1 MHEGVH
7 GLRGRVHNVDETLM
21 SAHLEMLAR
30 ILVLVRRT
38 DNDEHVLLGR
48 ERNRANHSCARVRHR
63 FDDLLR
69 RLVDDLVVIGLKP
82 DADFLS
88 RHCRPPFLAMF
99 VVLFT
104 NLLLGHRRA
113 WPPLDIRPLAV
124 IRHQCAVSG
133 CHFT

>member
-1 MHEGVH
+1 M
-7 GLRGRVHNVDETLM
+7 
-21 SAHLEMLAR
+21 
-30 ILVLVRRT
+30 
-38 DNDEHVLLGR
+38 
-48 ERNRANHSCARVRHR
+48 RAEFRQVSKSYNGHR
-63 FDDLLR
+63 AL
-69 RLVDDLVVIGLKP
+69 
-82 DADFLS
+82 DFLS